1 MEKRYE
7 IVRNRF
13 VRLGIVIGVMFCL
26 IWMGAGPYPHL
37 VNDGPS
43 WHIVWEGSFGQAAE
57 ADLGSGVGGILEIF
71 FANHSAAPATCYDE
85 NDSSVIEGWCDT
97 AGLGYANADDFN
109 VELAHST
116 TFDVVIR
123 VRGNKTQCWR
133 SDKFYDTDLR
143 VRWTSADLSV
153 GGDTEMTGV
162 VSQNDSGIDFLYM
175 NFYDDNSG
183 SGYSLSKDAS
193 ADITSIKFEAYY

>member
-13 VRLGIVIGVMFCL
+13 VRLGIIIGVMFCL
-26 IWMGAGPYPHL
+26 IWMGAGPYPQL
-37 VNDGPS
+37 RDDGKS
-43 WHIVWEGSFGQAAE
+43 WHIIWEGSFGQAAE
-57 ADLGSGVGGILEIF
+57 AELTSGAGGILEIF
-71 FANHSAAPATCYDE
+71 FVNHSGSALTENTSAT
-85 NDSSVIEGWCDT
+85 IEGWCDDN
-97 AGLGYANADDFN
+97 GLGYASADDFN

-116 TFDVVIR
+116 LFDVGIK

-153 GGDTEMTGV
+153 GADTAMTGV
-162 VSQNDSGIDFLYM
+162 ILDNSTDNTYLWM
-175 NFYDDNSG
+175 MFYDDNSG
-183 SGYSLSKDAS
+183 SGFSLSKDAS
-193 ADITSIKFEAYY
+193 VDITSIKFEAYY